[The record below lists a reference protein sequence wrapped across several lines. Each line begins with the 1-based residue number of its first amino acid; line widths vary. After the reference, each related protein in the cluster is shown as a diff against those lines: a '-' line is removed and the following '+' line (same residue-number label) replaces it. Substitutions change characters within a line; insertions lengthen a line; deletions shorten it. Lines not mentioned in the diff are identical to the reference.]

1 VGLGPDQ
8 QVGLGFGHS
17 FRVNKIFQD
26 FQTVFVS
33 VIWVANNQLVARA
46 VVFNIFSEVKKI
58 FYKNRITLLFKVK
71 FQFGDFYILIN
82 CKCDFEI

>member
-33 VIWVANNQLVARA
+33 VIWVASNQLVARA
-46 VVFNIFSEVKKI
+46 VVFKK
-58 FYKNRITLLFKVK
+58 K
-71 FQFGDFYILIN
+71 F
-82 CKCDFEI
+82 